1 MLSVFSLENNIIF
14 MRRGAPRCMG

>member
-14 MRRGAPRCMG
+14 MRRGAPRCM